1 MKTKRFWFSTLIWLI
16 SNSLGLLFMYAA
28 GSKLAEYNKF
38 VTQIGQSAMLTPYA
52 GVLAW
57 LVPSFELVIA
67 VMLVFPGLRRLGL
80 YGALGLM
87 AGFTAYIY
95 VVLHFMADDK
105 PCSCGGVLQA
115 MNWSQHLVF
124 NIVFTVLAGVGVVV
138 IARTRSDEAIS
149 SGRLLRRSSSQ

>member
-1 MKTKRFWFSTLIWLI
+1 MKKVIILVSY
-16 SNSLGLLFMYAA
+16 SLGLLFMYAA

-67 VMLVFPGLRRLGL
+67 VMLVFPRLRRLGL
-80 YGALGLM
+80 YGALGMM

-105 PCSCGGVLQA
+105 PCACGGVLQA

-124 NIVFTVLAGVGVVV
+124 NIVFTVLAGVAV
-138 IARTRSDEAIS
+138 AL
-149 SGRLLRRSSSQ
+149 SGLRPSLPAGERIKKF